1 MQAVKKWLSYL
12 IVFLI
17 SFFGFSAVI
26 ESVFGTKRALTRD
39 KWAFESH
46 YFLNNDGERVVLE
59 GVKGNI
65 DANWSGNV
73 VFNSDNTYSAS
84 FQFAYTAVKDGNSET
99 YYLLNNG
106 EWLIDGDRL
115 ILKTT
120 FMDEWEPVEN
130 STFEAYGL
138 EIVKNVIHQTFNQS
152 QDIYWLDDNSFML
165 NSINNAPVLLS
176 RLTQP

>member
-1 MQAVKKWLSYL
+1 MPTVKKCLSYL
-12 IVFLI
+12 IVFVI
-17 SFFGFSAVI
+17 SFFVFSAVI
-26 ESVFGTKRALTRD
+26 ESVFGAKRALTKD

-59 GVKGNI
+59 GVEGNI
-65 DANWSGNV
+65 DANWSGSV

-84 FQFAYTAVKDGNSET
+84 FQFAYTAVKSGNSET

-115 ILKTT
+115 LLKTT
-120 FMDEWEPVEN
+120 FMDEWEPVET
-130 STFEAYGL
+130 SSFEAYGL

-152 QDIYWLDDNSFML
+152 QDMHWLDDNTVML
-165 NSINNAPVLLS
+165 NSINNAPLLLS
-176 RLTQP
+176 RRVKP